1 MWRPPMVTV
10 RSGLRG
16 VMVNCE
22 GASPTFSIT
31 RSRSMRTLVLPGV
44 VSQPAAF
51 STARASSFRNSIP
64 TSSSTRIAPSW
75 IACT

>member
-1 MWRPPMVTV
+1 MCRPPMVTA

-31 RSRSMRTLVLPGV
+31 SSRSMRTLVLPGI
-44 VSQPAAF
+44 VSQPASF
-51 STARASSFRNSIP
+51 RIARASSFRNSIP
-64 TSSSTRIAPSW
+64 ISSSTRIAPS
-75 IACT
+75 